1 MKRTIIIGLISMTFI
16 ATPKASDLIH
26 INQKAFD
33 RLESV
38 EYEVYDSGYA
48 EWLAGDIE
56 LFISDDE
63 NFSVGVWK
71 ARAGS
76 EMIDTLYP
84 YNVFFIL
91 KKGQIKTKSN
101 TGLVNSFD
109 AGEGFLIP
117 KDWMG
122 MFELTQDV
130 ELIYLYDGLVKT
142 ENDDSRD
149 VYKDASV
156 HFNKDIILK
165 TLAKKNFTKGEGLLN
180 TKEELIFN
188 NKDDSFSIGTWESKD
203 GSVFS
208 QWPYDEFMY
217 VISGQ
222 ILMTDKNGIRT
233 VIDPNEGIVVPAG
246 WEGDFSVPNNVV
258 KIWSIYDK

>member
-1 MKRTIIIGLISMTFI
+1 MYRV
-16 ATPKASDLIH
+16 H
-26 INQKAFD
+26 
-33 RLESV
+33 
-38 EYEVYDSGYA
+38 
-48 EWLAGDIE
+48 
-56 LFISDDE
+56 
-63 NFSVGVWK
+63 
-71 ARAGS
+71 
-76 EMIDTLYP
+76 
-84 YNVFFIL
+84 
-91 KKGQIKTKSN
+91 QIKTKSN

-156 HFNKDIILK
+156 HFNKDIILQ